1 MVSAWLWLMAV
12 AIVASL
18 AGYLLLRRSLARYPG
33 KSCPRCIG
41 SGVAYGHP
49 GVTCG
54 QCGGSGSVPRF
65 AVRGN
70 R

>member
-1 MVSAWLWLMAV
+1 MSAWLWLMAV

-18 AGYLLLRRSLARYPG
+18 AGYLALRWSLREYPG

-41 SGVAYGHP
+41 SGEPYGHP